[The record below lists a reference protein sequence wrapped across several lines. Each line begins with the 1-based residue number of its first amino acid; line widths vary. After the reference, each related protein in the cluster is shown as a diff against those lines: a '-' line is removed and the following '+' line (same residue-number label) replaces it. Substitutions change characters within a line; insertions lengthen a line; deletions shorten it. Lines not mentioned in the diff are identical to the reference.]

1 MQDLYQLLM
10 LRSLFMLN
18 ISHSLEKILAFE
30 FNDANIP
37 EKTHTTY
44 FPIWSKPERKSR
56 LQSISIVYQNL
67 DNLRKSVDYSTYTSV
82 RKEIFILPS

>member
-10 LRSLFMLN
+10 PRSLFMLN

-30 FNDANIP
+30 FSDANIP

-44 FPIWSKPERKSR
+44 FPIWSKPKRKSR
-56 LQSISIVYQNL
+56 LQSISTVHQNL
-67 DNLRKSVDYSTYTSV
+67 DNLRNTIEEEITSV
-82 RKEIFILPS
+82 QEEIFILSS